1 VRFSVGAKDAADA
14 AKSAETRIGIEVLFA
29 TALSPSGS
37 EHTLRK
43 NQSRRDG
50 SARKIDVQM
59 YPSRQIRASY
69 TPDTIT
75 VYQAYPTAIADPA
88 LRAQKFV
95 EPFKRARMTWIKP
108 SFLWMAYR
116 SGWAT
121 KAEQER
127 VLAIQISRSGFEWA
141 LQNSCLSHFEE
152 PTYASKE
159 DWQTQLDTSSV
170 RIQWDPERD
179 LHHAPLQHRSIQIG
193 LSQGAVD
200 LYVDE
205 WVQSIDDKTDLCH
218 QIRELVLANEQ
229 TRALELLPHESPYL
243 LPTGLARTIGAS

>member
-1 VRFSVGAKDAADA
+1 MVRPV
-14 AKSAETRIGIEVLFA
+14 KSIF
-29 TALSPSGS
+29 
-37 EHTLRK
+37 
-43 NQSRRDG
+43 N
-50 SARKIDVQM
+50 M

-121 KAEQER
+121 KADQER

-205 WVQSIDDKTDLCH
+205 WIQSIDDKTGLCH

-229 TRALELLPHESPYL
+229 TRALELLPKEVPYL
-243 LPTGLARTIGAS
+243 LPTDLAKSIGAS